1 MIIIR
6 IDTLSRKL
14 KIIELNIFSREN
26 FTNRKTAIYIC
37 NDLRKEYFDRDI
49 FFQTY
54 VKHLIAF
61 KHLIMKKIWNH
72 LHLWVLAL
80 LPICGCSSSNSTVT
94 VNDSTSVDN
103 STIEQLNI
111 TSFMGKWYEIARYE
125 NRFERGMT
133 HVSATYT
140 PTSNGKLQII
150 NEGIKK
156 GKLHKSKGRAFRP
169 YPDNMPGRLRVS
181 FFLWFYSD
189 YYILEYDQVDSQY
202 AVIGSS
208 DPDYLWILYRKP
220 LMPDSLL
227 TNLLDRI
234 QKRGYDTSK
243 LLFVDQSSVNSSN

>member
-1 MIIIR
+1 
-6 IDTLSRKL
+6 
-14 KIIELNIFSREN
+14 
-26 FTNRKTAIYIC
+26 
-37 NDLRKEYFDRDI
+37 
-49 FFQTY
+49 
-54 VKHLIAF
+54 
-61 KHLIMKKIWNH
+61 
-72 LHLWVLAL
+72 
-80 LPICGCSSSNSTVT
+80 
-94 VNDSTSVDN
+94 
-103 STIEQLNI
+103 
-111 TSFMGKWYEIARYE
+111 MGKWYEIARYE

-208 DPDYLWILYRKP
+208 DPDYLWILYREP